1 MIAQVVSIFGDR
13 LHQFSVVGMIG
24 QVAPGSSVELFQFIL
39 FGHLPI
45 LLFAPLIGHLIDRAN
60 RATVLVVTDFFRG
73 ICVAVI
79 PALYHLMGNMY
90 AFYIPIFFL
99 SMANLLFAPAKAA
112 AIPEYFGQ
120 LKLLR
125 INAALWGLG
134 IIGTIGGFLLGGW
147 FFDYRS
153 WQLSFYTDAASYFIS
168 VIFLLPLFFLPHLA
182 RRNHS
187 GKSDSGEPDV
197 PTPARSSSLAGSIRD
212 GINLIKTDRRIA
224 YCLAAQAALF
234 GVLSILYVVG
244 VARIQEVLP
253 TDRTI
258 YLSLIAVSGTIGL
271 LAGAGLASVSQGR
284 LAFNRVI
291 AHSTL
296 LIAATLVALSYARGL
311 IPIMIWAFVLGAAV
325 SPISV
330 ITETLLQIHIPSNF
344 RGRVFAAREVVTK
357 TSFLAMSLLA
367 TLMTVALDKAF
378 IILCLGVLLAV
389 VGLWLER
396 KDYLKI

>member
-1 MIAQVVSIFGDR
+1 
-13 LHQFSVVGMIG
+13 MIG
-24 QVAPGSSVELFQFIL
+24 KVAPGSSIELFQFIL

-45 LLFAPLIGHLIDRAN
+45 LLFAPLFGDLVDRGN
-60 RATVLVVTDFFRG
+60 RATVLVVTDFARG
-73 ICVAVI
+73 LCVAVI
-79 PALYHLMGNMY
+79 PVLYHFMDSMY

-99 SMANLLFAPAKAA
+99 SMANLLFAPAKSA

-125 INAALWGLG
+125 INAVLWGLG
-134 IIGTIGGFLLGGW
+134 IIGTIGGFLVGGW

-153 WQLSFYTDAASYFIS
+153 WQLSFYTDATSYFVS
-168 VIFLLPLFFLPHLA
+168 VIFLLPLFFLPRLI
-182 RRNHS
+182 RRNR
-187 GKSDSGEPDV
+187 
-197 PTPARSSSLAGSIRD
+197 PAENDTVDARPRTRPRASSLFGSIRQ
-212 GINLIKTDRRIA
+212 GIGLIKTDRRIA
-224 YCLAAQAALF
+224 YCLAAQTALF

-244 VARIQEVLP
+244 IARIQEILP

-258 YLSLIAVSGTIGL
+258 YLSLVAVSGTVGL
-271 LAGAGLASVSQGR
+271 LAGAGLASLCQGR
-284 LAFNRVI
+284 LSFNRVV

-296 LIAATLVALSYARGL
+296 LLAAALVAVSFAGGL
-311 IPIMIWAFVLGAAV
+311 IPLMVWAFVLGVAV

-330 ITETLLQIHIPSNF
+330 VTETLLQIHIPGDF

-357 TSFLAMSLLA
+357 TSFLTMSLLA
-367 TLMTVALDKAF
+367 TLITVALDKAF

-396 KDYLKI
+396 KDYLEI